1 MKQKI
6 ITFFTG
12 FLIYGLLFGTFMYFT
27 EANKNIKS
35 GLFQGI
41 FFGTSMGLFDTFILP
56 KINAY
61 FANKKSSK
69 KQ

>member
-6 ITFFTG
+6 ITFITG

-56 KINAY
+56 KINTY
-61 FANKKSSK
+61 FANKKRSK

>member
-1 MKQKI
+1 MKQKLI
-6 ITFFTG
+6 SFTTA
-12 FLIYGLLFGTFMYFT
+12 FLMYGLLFGTLMYFS
-27 EANKNIKS
+27 EAHKNLKS
-35 GLFQGI
+35 ALFQGI

-61 FANKKSSK
+61 YANKKRSK

>member
-1 MKQKI
+1 MKQKLI
-6 ITFFTG
+6 SFTTA
-12 FLIYGLLFGTFMYFT
+12 FIIYGLLFGTFMYFT

-35 GLFQGI
+35 ALFQGI

-56 KINAY
+56 KINADY
-61 FANKKSSK
+61 ANKKRSK

>member
-6 ITFFTG
+6 ITFITG

-41 FFGTSMGLFDTFILP
+41 FCFGIGYL
-56 KINAY
+56 
-61 FANKKSSK
+61 
-69 KQ
+69 